1 MRRLDLTGSCA
12 ALSCEEALS
21 SLSKAMLS
29 LQHQHGA

>member
-21 SLSKAMLS
+21 GLSKAMLS
-29 LQHQHGA
+29 EFIVKF